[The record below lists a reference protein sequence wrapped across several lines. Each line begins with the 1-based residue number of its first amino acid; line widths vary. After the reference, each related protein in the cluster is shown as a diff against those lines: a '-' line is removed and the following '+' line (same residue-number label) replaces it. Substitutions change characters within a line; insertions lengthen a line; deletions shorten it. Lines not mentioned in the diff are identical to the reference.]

1 MNYQKYLWGFH
12 VIEAMR
18 TPPMWLGGKE
28 DLGRRLQSDKS
39 KGSYVARE
47 VHQNVVEKNHFAPL
61 LIIV

>member
-39 KGSYVARE
+39 KGSYVAPSFGDFFPWKE
-47 VHQNVVEKNHFAPL
+47 LAQLHVG
-61 LIIV
+61 